1 LCFAL
6 DSSELI
12 ASDGTQFNIEKHG
25 RLYYLCSAVSPV
37 NHAASL
43 KRWHEILGHCNV
55 SDVLKLESVVDG
67 MKITDKAD
75 FECDVCT
82 LGKMAQFRNR
92 SPDTR
97 ACAPLELVHT
107 DLAGPISP
115 VAKDGFRYAISF
127 IDDYSGV
134 MFLYFL
140 KQKSDTVAATERF
153 LADVA
158 PYGDVKRLKSD
169 NGTEYTSGEF
179 QSLCVRNRIKHE
191 QSAPYSPH
199 QNGTAERGW
208 RTLFEMARC
217 LLLDAKLPKELW
229 TYAVMTAAYIRNHC
243 YNPRTKQTAFYML
256 TGRKPDLRNMH
267 VFGTT
272 CFGYEQN
279 KTKLDA
285 RCKKGVF
292 VGYDKNSP
300 AYLVYHSDTNDVRR
314 CRCVKFT
321 DIKPEFEAPADEYD
335 DFEIHKTP
343 DPVTVP
349 QSDDIPSVSNNDE
362 NTEAEDVVRDDVPVD
377 DVRIHSRYPK
387 RRCELPKYLRDYDV
401 DDSTKCNIDY
411 CCRLSAIPQTY
422 QEAISSPEA
431 ATWQETMEDEMQSLA
446 ENDTFTVV
454 PLPDD
459 RKSVGG
465 GVGYTL
471 ALMRLKNI
479 KHVMSRKA
487 TAKCWV

>member
-1 LCFAL
+1 MCFAL

-92 SPDTR
+92 SPDAR
-97 ACAPLELVHT
+97 ASAPLELVHT
-107 DLAGPISP
+107 VLAGPISP
-115 VAKDGFRYAISF
+115 VANDGFRYAISF

-158 PYGDVKRLKSD
+158 PYGDVKRLRSD
-169 NGTEYTSGEF
+169 NGTEYTSSEF

-199 QNGTAERGW
+199 QNVTAERGW

-217 LLLDAKLPKELW
+217 LLLEAKLPKELW
-229 TYAVMTAAYIRNHC
+229 T
-243 YNPRTKQTAFYML
+243 
-256 TGRKPDLRNMH
+256 
-267 VFGTT
+267 
-272 CFGYEQN
+272 
-279 KTKLDA
+279 
-285 RCKKGVF
+285 
-292 VGYDKNSP
+292 
-300 AYLVYHSDTNDVRR
+300 
-314 CRCVKFT
+314 
-321 DIKPEFEAPADEYD
+321 
-335 DFEIHKTP
+335 
-343 DPVTVP
+343 
-349 QSDDIPSVSNNDE
+349 
-362 NTEAEDVVRDDVPVD
+362 
-377 DVRIHSRYPK
+377 
-387 RRCELPKYLRDYDV
+387 
-401 DDSTKCNIDY
+401 
-411 CCRLSAIPQTY
+411 
-422 QEAISSPEA
+422 
-431 ATWQETMEDEMQSLA
+431 
-446 ENDTFTVV
+446 
-454 PLPDD
+454 
-459 RKSVGG
+459 
-465 GVGYTL
+465 
-471 ALMRLKNI
+471 
-479 KHVMSRKA
+479 
-487 TAKCWV
+487 